1 MIRNPVPWPDG
12 ARCAVA
18 FSFDVDADSFVHL
31 GYPNDADNRIHSLA
45 IARFGP
51 QVGVPRLVD
60 LFKRHEVPVT
70 WFVPGWVM
78 ERYPAA
84 VDAMLESKGEVA
96 HHGYLHHNP
105 VGLSEAEEEDAIMRA
120 VDIIKRVTGQK
131 PRGYRAPSWGVSR
144 HTLPLLMKAG
154 IDYDSSLMGDE
165 IPYLLTYDG
174 KRSIVELPTAH
185 GLDDWT
191 HYMNWRDFNYLLPVK
206 APAEAHAVYR
216 AEFDAAWEYGGMW
229 VAVWHPLVS
238 GRLARAHEMHALVQH
253 MRKKGKVWFARMED
267 IAAHVRKVIKTG
279 EWTPRIDR
287 MPYYKGRIPEL
298 HASGQPVMRATRKT
312 ATKSATKA
320 ATKATRKRKR

>member
-1 MIRNPVPWPDG
+1 MIRNPVPWPGG

-31 GYPNDADNRIHSLA
+31 SYPNDADNRLHSLA

-51 QVGVPRLVD
+51 QVGVPRLID

-78 ERYPAA
+78 ERYPDA
-84 VDAMLESKGEVA
+84 VEAMLESKGEVA

-120 VDIIKRVTGQK
+120 VDIIKRMTGQK

-144 HTLPLLMKAG
+144 HTIPLLIKAG
-154 IDYDSSLMGDE
+154 MDYDSSLMGDE
-165 IPYLLTYDG
+165 IPYLLTHDG
-174 KRSIVELPTAH
+174 KRSVVELPTAH

-191 HYMNWRDFNYLLPVK
+191 HYMNWRDFDYLMPVK
-206 APAEAHAVYR
+206 SPAQAHEVYR

-238 GRLARAHEMHALVQH
+238 GRLARAHEMHALIRH
-253 MRKKGKVWFARMED
+253 MQAKGKVWFARMED
-267 IAAHVRKVIKTG
+267 IAAHVRAVVKTG
-279 EWTPRIDR
+279 AWTPRVDR
-287 MPYYKGRIPEL
+287 LPYYKGRIPEL
-298 HASGQPVMRATRKT
+298 HASGKPVMRAARKT
-312 ATKSATKA
+312 AQKA
-320 ATKATRKRKR
+320 KPQRRR